1 MAPKNK
7 TGSASE
13 ALVGANESLEA
24 AKIWFKAALSMI
36 FYNRKLFPADYF
48 TTMLWQHTPA
58 NLSHTK
64 LIEYPDASEAP
75 KNGSVVPYL
84 RSQDHAR
91 PAVVQNILETI
102 VFPEL
107 ENRTLVALKLFI
119 MEDPRHPNNVL
130 ESYTLMV
137 EHDGLFIV
145 DASHSPRR
153 HPKSLAVI
161 TVIRSLARSFEDF
174 QNFFVDMAP
183 LPEQAY
189 VAFQTLH
196 TDRKTHP
203 PIGMT
208 ETWGEPS
215 VLPVKEGW
223 KPQAYRPQAVHI
235 GTKEY
240 EALHLGAIAMKSSK
254 SGNRVPIR
262 TASAPSLAYTDTI
275 SAEKETTS
283 MLFDAAG
290 LIDKPLGHRNDDL
303 DLPNGVTDSAR
314 STNYQE
320 RYASLGDR
328 GRKDHLN
335 DMAEA
340 ASTGPTQADTQIRIP
355 DTYDT
360 MGEDSH
366 ELLHD
371 ATSAKLPAP
380 GQDKDEERLPV
391 MSCICGVDQ
400 AEGWILRCD
409 KCQTGQ
415 HAHCCGYFDINLSMN
430 EVEHICFSCAPTT
443 KEASQ
448 ERVEKQQSIALLRTL
463 IHHLREEKP
472 MTVKE
477 LSSKIDKDLDVTQ
490 DLISTLHS
498 TGITSRKDRRRAQPL
513 WTLTTSTD
521 GIREMRRLYW
531 SEVRLRKPAES
542 PTPVIPRSPSAF
554 EGRTRSYYVKRRSMG
569 PPPNNGTPSKRAK
582 ISTAPQDNGQQG
594 LSTTPNHKTRSM
606 VPQTPRRSPRLAYQS
621 RYQHDQVFLVSAT
634 FRTPPEAEG

>member
-1 MAPKNK
+1 
-7 TGSASE
+7 
-13 ALVGANESLEA
+13 
-24 AKIWFKAALSMI
+24 
-36 FYNRKLFPADYF
+36 
-48 TTMLWQHTPA
+48 
-58 NLSHTK
+58 
-64 LIEYPDASEAP
+64 
-75 KNGSVVPYL
+75 
-84 RSQDHAR
+84 
-91 PAVVQNILETI
+91 
-102 VFPEL
+102 
-107 ENRTLVALKLFI
+107 

-137 EHDGLFIV
+137 EHDGLFVV
-145 DASHSPRR
+145 DASHSPRPD
-153 HPKSLAVI
+153 PKSLAVI

-223 KPQAYRPQAVHI
+223 KPIAYRPQAVHL
-235 GTKEY
+235 GTREY

-262 TASAPSLAYTDTI
+262 TASCPSLTYTDAI

-283 MLFDAAG
+283 MLFDAVG
-290 LIDKPLGHRNDDL
+290 LVDKTSGHLNDDL
-303 DLPNGVTDSAR
+303 DEPNGVTDSVEDV
-314 STNYQE
+314 SYQK
-320 RYASLGDR
+320 RHASLGDR
-328 GRKDHLN
+328 GRKDHLKN
-335 DMAEA
+335 MAET

-360 MGEDSH
+360 TGEDSH
-366 ELLHD
+366 GLFES
-371 ATSAKLPAP
+371 TNPKFPAP
-380 GQDKDEERLPV
+380 DQDNGQDRPLV
-391 MSCICGVDQ
+391 MSCICGIDQ
-400 AEGWILRCD
+400 AEGRILRCE

-415 HAHCCGYFDINLSMN
+415 HGHCYGYFAINLSMN
-430 EVEHICFSCAPTT
+430 EIEHICFGCAPMT
-443 KEASQ
+443 KDASQ
-448 ERVEKQQSIALLRTL
+448 ETIEKHQSTALLRTL

-490 DLISTLHS
+490 DLVNTLHTS
-498 TGITSRKDRRRAQPL
+498 GIISRKDRRRAQPL
-513 WTLTTSTD
+513 WTLSTGTE
-521 GIREMRRLYW
+521 GIREMKRLYW
-531 SEVRLRKPAES
+531 SEVRIRKPAEP
-542 PTPVIPRSPSAF
+542 PTPVIPRSPSALK
-554 EGRTRSYYVKRRSMG
+554 GRTRSHNGKRPSM
-569 PPPNNGTPSKRAK
+569 PPLPNDGSHGTPLKRARTSK
-582 ISTAPQDNGQQG
+582 APHDTIQQ
-594 LSTTPNHKTRSM
+594 STTPIHRTRG
-606 VPQTPRRSPRLAYQS
+606 VIPQTPRRSPRLAYQT